1 MQDDQAIRN
10 NIKECRAAG
19 FKVALDD
26 IGSGYS
32 SMQDLYRYIVDYVKI
47 DREIVINST
56 EERGQMFLK
65 GLVKFAHSM
74 DLEVLCEGV
83 ETEEQNRAVL
93 DAGCDFIQ
101 GYYYSRMLPKRE
113 ADRFFHQRRRAGSPD
128 VYKSWEECPH

>member
-1 MQDDQAIRN
+1 
-10 NIKECRAAG
+10 
-19 FKVALDD
+19 
-26 IGSGYS
+26 
-32 SMQDLYRYIVDYVKI
+32 
-47 DREIVINST
+47 
-56 EERGQMFLK
+56 MFLK

-113 ADRFFHQRRRAGSPD
+113 ADRFLHEKLKKQP
-128 VYKSWEECPH
+128 KTKC